1 MLHLWLEEPIQRVLR
16 KATRSRW
23 YALVAGIL
31 AFASA
36 VSMLVPFTLIL
47 LPAVLLKPRAW
58 KHLWLSCSIGSACG
72 ATLLVLL
79 FHHLGWAQLYAHY
92 PQLHDSASWQQI
104 MQWMKIY
111 GVLAL
116 ALVAALPVAQT
127 PALIFCSITAQP
139 ITAVLLAL
147 FAGKAVKYGVVAF
160 CTVRFPQYF
169 RRALHHDHQ

>member
-16 KATRSRW
+16 QATHSPW
-23 YALVAGIL
+23 YALVVAFL

-47 LPAVLLKPRAW
+47 LPAVLLKPRVW
-58 KHLWLSCSIGSACG
+58 QRLWLTCSAGSACG

-92 PQLHDSASWQQI
+92 PQLQDSASWQQI
-104 MQWMKIY
+104 MHWMEIY
-111 GVLAL
+111 GVPAL

-139 ITAVLLAL
+139 IAAVLLAL
-147 FAGKAVKYGVVAF
+147 FAGKIVKYGVVAF
-160 CTVRFPQYF
+160 CTARFPQHF
-169 RRALHHDHQ
+169 RRALNHGQ